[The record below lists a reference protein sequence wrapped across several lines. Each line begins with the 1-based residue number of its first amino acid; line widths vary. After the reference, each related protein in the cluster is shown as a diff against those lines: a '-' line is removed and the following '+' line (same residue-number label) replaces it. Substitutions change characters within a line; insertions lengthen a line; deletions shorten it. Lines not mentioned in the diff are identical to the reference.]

1 MHPFD
6 ALARRW
12 PVYLAE
18 AALLGA
24 FMLAA
29 CLVVFLVQHPG
40 SPLPRRPRSPLA
52 RRAVIGLAM
61 GCTAVALIYSPLGAL
76 SGAHFNPAVTLAF
89 ASLGRISPADAA
101 WYTLFQTAGGL
112 AGVLLAGAALGPRIA
127 HPAVAHAATTPGPRG
142 SAVALAA
149 EAAISFLLL
158 SVVLLLGRTAAAPF
172 TGLVAGAL
180 VAIFITFEAPLSGM
194 SMNPARSIASALP
207 ARNTRALW
215 VYLFGPTAAML
226 LAAAAHSAA
235 FGPLDAAPT
244 MNPAAAHRCR
254 VGRDAAAPRHDHAP
268 AGIQHADAPAG
279 ANLP

>member
-1 MHPFD
+1 MHPLD

-29 CLVVFLVQHPG
+29 CLVVYLVQHPD
-40 SPLPRRPRSPLA
+40 SPWTRRPARPLA

-61 GCTAVALIYSPLGAL
+61 GCTAVALIYSPLGAV

-89 ASLGRISPADAA
+89 ASLGRIAPADAA
-101 WYTLFQTAGGL
+101 WYALFQTAGGL
-112 AGVLLAGAALGPRIA
+112 TGVITAATLLGPRIA
-127 HPAVAHAATTPGPRG
+127 HPAVAHAATSPGPRG
-142 SAVALAA
+142 PAVALVA
-149 EAAISFLLL
+149 EAAISFLLF
-158 SVVLLLGRTAAAPF
+158 STVLLLGRSAAAPF
-172 TGLVAGAL
+172 TGLVCGAL
-180 VAIFITFEAPLSGM
+180 VALFITFEAPLSGM
-194 SMNPARSIASALP
+194 SMNPARTLASALP

-215 VYLFGPTAAML
+215 VYLLGPTAAML
-226 LAAAAHSAA
+226 LAAAAHAAA

-254 VGRDAAAPRHDHAP
+254 VGCNADTPRHGSSDR
-268 AGIQHADAPAG
+268 GIQSTGAPGG
-279 ANLP
+279 ANTP